1 MVSLTRPEGSEPVDF
16 AHTRRGLAG
25 LFFAGYALAAVS
37 AEAEPIVTDGEG
49 LTLASV
55 AVPSRSGGALP
66 LYVARPS
73 GGGRHPA
80 VIVVSEVFG
89 VHEYI
94 RDVCRRLAKAG
105 YVAVAPAFFFRAG
118 DPAGLKS
125 FPEIIKIV
133 ETAHHE
139 QTMGD
144 IEATLAWLNAQTF
157 VDRKRIGI
165 TGFCW
170 GGAVVWMA
178 AARFKAIRAG
188 VAWYGRLSKPKPDA
202 FLGKEERPW
211 PLDVVRQIQAPVLGL
226 YAGEDQGIPQADVDA
241 MRQAMAAAGKVGE
254 IIVYPGAKHGFHADY
269 REQYDAKAAQD
280 GWARMLAFFAANGLA
295 PGKRRSAFDNRR

>member
-1 MVSLTRPEGSEPVDF
+1 MVSLTRPEGSEPIDF

-25 LFFAGYALAAVS
+25 LVFAGYALSALAAS
-37 AEAEPIVTDGEG
+37 AEPIVTDGEG
-49 LTLASV
+49 LTLESV
-55 AVPSRSGGALP
+55 AVPTRAGGALP
-66 LYVARPS
+66 LYVARPQ

-94 RDVCRRLAKAG
+94 RDVCRRLAKLG

-118 DPAGLKS
+118 DPAGVKD
-125 FPEIIKIV
+125 FAEVRRIV
-133 ETAHHE
+133 ETAHQE
-139 QTMGD
+139 QVMGD
-144 IEATLAWLNAQTF
+144 IEATLAWLDAQPV
-157 VDRKRIGI
+157 VDRKRIAI

-178 AARFKAIRAG
+178 AARFRAIRAG
-188 VAWYGRLSKPKPDA
+188 VAWYGRLSHPKPDA

-211 PLDVVRQIQAPVLGL
+211 PLDIVRQLQAPVLGL
-226 YAGEDQGIPQADVDA
+226 YAGDDQGIPQGDIDA
-241 MRQAMAAAGKVGE
+241 MRQAMAGAGKKGE
-254 IIVYPGAKHGFHADY
+254 IVVYPGAKHGFHADY

-280 GWARMLAFFAANGLA
+280 GWSRMLAFFAANGVA
-295 PGKRRSAFDNRR
+295 PGKRR